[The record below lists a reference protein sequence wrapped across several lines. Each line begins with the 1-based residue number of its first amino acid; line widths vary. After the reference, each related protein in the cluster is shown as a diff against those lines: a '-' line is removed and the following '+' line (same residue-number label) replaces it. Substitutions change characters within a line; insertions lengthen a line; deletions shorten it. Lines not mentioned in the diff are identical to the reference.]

1 MLEIIS
7 FTLGPAQTNAYLV
20 ADSETKDAA
29 VIDPAWDGHVILEA
43 ARSRGWRIAHLWY
56 THAHFDHIGGAG
68 AIADALNPLPLV
80 ALHPNDHVLWRA
92 GGGGGLFGFDIDP
105 GPEPTID
112 FYQGQIL
119 RLGSVEFE
127 VRFTPGH
134 TPGHC
139 ILYVA
144 SPDPRAE
151 RSEPILT
158 PYVHLPRA
166 QVPGSTGAGERSR
179 SVCFCGDVIFAG
191 SVGRTDLPGA
201 SWEQLEKSI
210 RSQIFTLP
218 DETRLLSGHGPETT
232 VGQEKRS
239 NPFVSD

>member
-1 MLEIIS
+1 MLEIVP
-7 FTLGPAQTNAYLV
+7 FTLGPAVTNAYLV
-20 ADSETKDAA
+20 ADSETKEAA
-29 VIDPAWDGHVILEA
+29 VIDPAWGGPVILEA
-43 ARSRGWRIAHLWY
+43 ARQRGWRIGHLWY

-92 GGGGGLFGFDIDP
+92 GGGGAFFGFDIDP

-112 FYQGQIL
+112 FDHGQIL

-144 SPDPRAE
+144 SE
-151 RSEPILT
+151 N
-158 PYVHLPRA
+158 
-166 QVPGSTGAGERSR
+166 
-179 SVCFCGDVIFAG
+179 VCFCGDLIFAS
-191 SVGRTDLPGA
+191 SVGRTDLPGGD
-201 SWEQLEKSI
+201 WELLVESI
-210 RSQIFTLP
+210 KTQIFTLP
-218 DETRLLSGHGPETT
+218 DDTRLLSGHGPVTT
-232 VGQEKRS
+232 VGEEKRN
-239 NPFVSD
+239 NPFVSG

>member
-1 MLEIIS
+1 MLEIVS

-29 VIDPAWDGHVILEA
+29 VIDPAWDGHLILEA
-43 ARSRGWRIAHLWY
+43 ARQRGWRIAHLWY

-68 AIADALNPLPLV
+68 AIADSLNPLPLV

-92 GGGGGLFGFDIDP
+92 GGGGAFFGFDIDP

-119 RLGSVEFE
+119 RLGSVELE

-139 ILYVA
+139 ILYVP
-144 SPDPRAE
+144 SIGI
-151 RSEPILT
+151 S
-158 PYVHLPRA
+158 
-166 QVPGSTGAGERSR
+166 
-179 SVCFCGDVIFAG
+179 FCGDVIFAG
-191 SVGRTDLPGA
+191 SVGRTDLPGG
-201 SWEQLEKSI
+201 SWEQLEQSI
-210 RSQIFTLP
+210 KTQVFTLP

-232 VGQEKRS
+232 VGEEKIN
-239 NPFVSD
+239 NPFVGQR

>member
-1 MLEIIS
+1 MLENVS

-20 ADSETKDAA
+20 TDSDTKDSA
-29 VIDPAWDGHVILEA
+29 VIDPAWDGHIILEA
-43 ARSRGWRIAHLWY
+43 AQTRGWRIAHLWY

-92 GGGGGLFGFDIDP
+92 GGGAAMFGFDIDP

-112 FYQGQIL
+112 FFHGQIL
-119 RLGSVEFE
+119 KLGNVEFE

-134 TPGHC
+134 TTGHC

-144 SPDPRAE
+144 DIRAE
-151 RSEPILT
+151 RSDPT
-158 PYVHLPRA
+158 
-166 QVPGSTGAGERSR
+166 GERSR
-179 SVCFCGDVIFAG
+179 SVCFCGDLIFAG
-191 SVGRTDLPGA
+191 SVGRTDFPGG

-210 RSQIFTLP
+210 REQVYTLP

-232 VGQEKRS
+232 VGEEKRN
-239 NPFVSD
+239 NPFVFE

>member
-1 MLEIIS
+1 MLEIVS
-7 FTLGPAQTNAYLV
+7 FTLGPAQTNAFLI

-29 VIDPAWDGHVILEA
+29 VIDPAWDGHLILETA
-43 ARSRGWRIAHLWY
+43 QERGWRIAHLWY

-92 GGGGGLFGFDIDP
+92 GGGGAFFGFDIDP

-112 FYQGQIL
+112 FYAGQIL
-119 RLGSVEFE
+119 RLGNVEFE

-139 ILYVA
+139 ILYVQA
-144 SPDPRAE
+144 SR
-151 RSEPILT
+151 
-158 PYVHLPRA
+158 
-166 QVPGSTGAGERSR
+166 
-179 SVCFCGDVIFAG
+179 VCFCGDVIFAG
-191 SVGRTDLPGA
+191 SVGRTDLPGG
-201 SWEQLEKSI
+201 SWEQLENSI
-210 RSQIFTLP
+210 KTQVFTLP

-232 VGQEKRS
+232 VGEEKVS
-239 NPFVSD
+239 NPFVGNM

>member
-1 MLEIIS
+1 MLEIVS

-20 ADSETKDAA
+20 ADSETKEAA
-29 VIDPAWDGHVILEA
+29 VIDPAWNGHLILAEA
-43 ARSRGWRIAHLWY
+43 QKRGWRIGHLWY

-92 GGGGGLFGFDIDP
+92 GGGGAFFGFDIDP

-119 RLGSVEFE
+119 RLGSGEFE

-139 ILYVA
+139 ILYVENSSA
-144 SPDPRAE
+144 ARSDE
-151 RSEPILT
+151 RSE
-158 PYVHLPRA
+158 
-166 QVPGSTGAGERSR
+166 ERSR
-179 SVCFCGDVIFAG
+179 SGVSGANPGICFCGDLIFAG
-191 SVGRTDLPGA
+191 SVGRTDLPGGN
-201 SWEQLEKSI
+201 WEQLEASI
-210 RSQIFTLP
+210 KTQVFNLP

-239 NPFVSD
+239 NPFVGQI

>member
-1 MLEIIS
+1 MLEIVS

-20 ADSETKDAA
+20 ADSETKEAA
-29 VIDPAWDGHVILEA
+29 VIDPAWDGHLILA
-43 ARSRGWRIAHLWY
+43 KAQKRGWRIAHLWY

-92 GGGGGLFGFDIDP
+92 GGGGAIFGFDIDP

-119 RLGSVEFE
+119 RLGRVEFE

-139 ILYVA
+139 ILYV
-144 SPDPRAE
+144 S
-151 RSEPILT
+151 
-158 PYVHLPRA
+158 
-166 QVPGSTGAGERSR
+166 
-179 SVCFCGDVIFAG
+179 SVDVCLCGDLIFAG
-191 SVGRTDLPGA
+191 SVGRTDFPGGN
-201 SWEQLEKSI
+201 WDQLVESI
-210 RSQIFTLP
+210 RTQVFTMP

-232 VGQEKRS
+232 VGEEKRN
-239 NPFVSD
+239 NPFVGG

>member
-1 MLEIIS
+1 MLEIVS

-43 ARSRGWRIAHLWY
+43 AQKRGWRIAHLWY

-92 GGGGGLFGFDIDP
+92 GGGGAIFGFDIDP

-112 FYQGQIL
+112 FKQGQLL

-144 SPDPRAE
+144 LAK
-151 RSEPILT
+151 
-158 PYVHLPRA
+158 
-166 QVPGSTGAGERSR
+166 
-179 SVCFCGDVIFAG
+179 VCFCGDVIFAG

-201 SWEQLEKSI
+201 SWEQLESSI
-210 RSQIFTLP
+210 KTQVFSLP

-232 VGQEKRS
+232 VGEEKRN
-239 NPFVSD
+239 NPFVGGL